1 MKTFKAIMYDIG
13 IIAATIVSMLLMI
26 SLVANTVLSCSSSFL
41 KKDNVEEMIES
52 IDYSEFIMAEIEGST
67 DGNIQGLDNEV
78 IEEILKTEMVD
89 EILELCVESIYAEFE
104 GKGSKGELSLKEIK
118 RIGNK
123 YSDEIEDL
131 LKEHYEKSSTM
142 SDEKIEQIV
151 DNLIEKYA
159 ETIVEMAPTAETLGL
174 SQESIDTVA
183 SVQNGTYFWI
193 SCGVTAVLTLII
205 FLILLSKF
213 KGLLWIGID
222 YFIVATGILVTSF
235 SVESIVNA
243 LSEGTILKS
252 LDITSVTDSISGS
265 MMISSIVMY
274 VLSVVFIV
282 LFIVTKVIKK
292 KKLAKKEKNQKV
304 EVLPV
309 TEVPNEGI

>member
-1 MKTFKAIMYDIG
+1 MKTFKAVMYDIG
-13 IIAATIVSMLLMI
+13 IIAATIVSMLMMI

-41 KKDNVEEMIES
+41 KKDNVEEMIEN
-52 IDYSEFIMAEIEGST
+52 IDYSEFIMAEIESST

-89 EILELCVESIYAEFE
+89 ELLGLCVDSIYAEFE
-104 GKGSKGELSLKEIK
+104 GKSSKEELSLKDIK

-151 DNLIEKYA
+151 DNLIDKYS

-174 SQESIDTVA
+174 TQESIDTVV

-193 SCGVTAVLTLII
+193 SCGVTAVLTLIV

-213 KGLLWIGID
+213 KGLLWLGID
-222 YFIVATGILVTSF
+222 YFMVATGTLVTSF
-235 SVESIVNA
+235 FTEGFVDTLA
-243 LSEGTILKS
+243 EGTVLKGI
-252 LDITSVTDSISGS
+252 DITTVTDSISKN
-265 MMISSIVMY
+265 MLISSIVMY

-282 LFIVTKVIKK
+282 LFIVAKVSKK
-292 KKLAKKEKNQKV
+292 KKLAKKQVQEV
-304 EVLPV
+304 EVV
-309 TEVPNEGI
+309 QTEEVPNESA